1 MLQEIGIN
9 YLSQVVEFFVYVG
22 FFICFTHA
30 RTSFPV
36 AFSYL
41 IRSSGNCEKKISR

>member
-22 FFICFTHA
+22 FFICFTNVKL
-30 RTSFPV
+30 PKV
-36 AFSYL
+36 
-41 IRSSGNCEKKISR
+41 

>member
-22 FFICFTHA
+22 FFICFTNVKVEQKYQYCYKIHLY
-30 RTSFPV
+30 RLY
-36 AFSYL
+36 YL
-41 IRSSGNCEKKISR
+41 